1 MVKHLTSQDDI
12 LIWGRSECT
21 KRLSGSVKL
30 VETCSCQT
38 MIFKASAQTGATTFS
53 EEK

>member
-1 MVKHLTSQDDI
+1 MVKYMVSQDNI
-12 LIWGRSECT
+12 LIRGGSECR
-21 KRLSGSVKL
+21 KGLGESVKL